1 MGEMSIWPEIS
12 LEGHLLTFMGQLL
25 SFMKN
30 RGPEDIALEQIVVVK
45 KVEKHQTDIL
55 KYEKTN

>member
-12 LEGHLLTFMGQLL
+12 PEGHLLIFMGQLL

-30 RGPEDIALEQIVVVK
+30 RGPEDTALEQIVVK

-55 KYEKTN
+55 KY